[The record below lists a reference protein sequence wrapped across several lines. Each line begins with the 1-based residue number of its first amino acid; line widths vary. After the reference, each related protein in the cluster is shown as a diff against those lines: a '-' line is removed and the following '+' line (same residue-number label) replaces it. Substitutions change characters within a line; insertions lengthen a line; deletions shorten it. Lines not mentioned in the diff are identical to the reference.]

1 MGFTLDGGGASCP
14 GAAVRCELSLW
25 VAKLHSLLIHLLP
38 SPHIERLLLPFE
50 ESTISNLIFTVDP
63 TDPVLPTDSQG
74 QTDQHPLQPERGLGG
89 DAGLSALASW

>member
-38 SPHIERLLLPFE
+38 SPHIERLLLPFV

-63 TDPVLPTDSQG
+63 TDPVLPTNSQG
-74 QTDQHPLQPERGLGG
+74 QTDQHPLLGPAPAAG
-89 DAGLSALASW
+89 DAAVLT